1 MIFVISRL
9 KDVSSDNMA
18 PMFIFDVRLP
28 SVISEFLR
36 KSEKRILGNFKIR
49 PKNSVDIDTPTS
61 LGWISMIP
69 GLLKVGVKT
78 NLGVVEEVAGHTIS
92 VPGKQ
97 GAFKVSAEKLTCLPT
112 KYQVYSQEGLTSPMG
127 QPYSP

>member
-36 KSEKRILGNFKIR
+36 KSEKRILGNFTIYHKY
-49 PKNSVDIDTPTS
+49 SVHINTPTP
-61 LGWISMIP
+61 LGWISMRP
-69 GLLKVGVKT
+69 GLLTFGVKT
-78 NLGVVEEVAGHTIS
+78 YLGVVEEVAGGTIS
-92 VPGKQ
+92 FPDIQ
-97 GAFKVSAEKLTCLPT
+97 GAFKVSAGKLTCLPT